1 MEPGCLALTL
11 TWDGKQI
18 VAAEVV
24 STRPAVARALS
35 GLPAARVLE
44 LIPRLFGLCPRAQEA
59 AARLSLAAA
68 RGEQVASSAAAP
80 ALAVALEAIG
90 EHLWRL
96 LLDWPPLAGQPAR
109 PSEFLGW
116 RQRLKRVADQAEA
129 AALGGEL
136 AAWLGSERS
145 PALDDDAAVA
155 AGVLLPMLSAAEWS
169 AHIGAESFAEL
180 PTFAGQPAETGV
192 LARRAGDATVA
203 ELLATGHRLQARL
216 VARYADLRWLA
227 QGLADRQRLV
237 TWLDSTTLGDG
248 CGLACVETARGTL
261 LHQIQLD
268 GDRIGRYVIVAP
280 TEWNFHPQGS
290 FVREIDARP
299 AATRAKAVMAARR
312 LVLSLDP
319 CVACELRIRDA

>member
-1 MEPGCLALTL
+1 MEPGSLELTL

-35 GLPAARVLE
+35 GLPLARVLE
-44 LIPRLFGLCPRAQEA
+44 FIPRLFSLCPRAQEV
-59 AARLSLAAA
+59 AARLSLLAA
-68 RGEQVASSAAAP
+68 RGEQAASDAAAP

-96 LLDWPPLAGQPAR
+96 LLDWPPLCGQPVR
-109 PSEFLGW
+109 QSEFLGW
-116 RQRLKRVADQAEA
+116 RQRLKGVADQADA

-136 AAWLGSERS
+136 AAWLAAER
-145 PALDDDAAVA
+145 PPQVEDDLAAAAVA
-155 AGVLLPMLSAAEWS
+155 LLPMQSAAEWA
-169 AHIGAESFAEL
+169 AHIGAESFAGL
-180 PTFAGQPAETGV
+180 PTFAGQPAETGA

-203 ELLATGHRLQARL
+203 GLLAVGHRLQARL

-227 QGLADRQRLV
+227 QGLADPERLA
-237 TWLDSTTLGDG
+237 TWLDAATLGEG

-261 LHQIQLD
+261 LHQVRLD
-268 GDRIGRYVIVAP
+268 GDRIERYVIVAP
-280 TEWNFHPQGS
+280 TEWNFHPQGA
-290 FVREIDARP
+290 FVCEIDSRL
-299 AATRAKAVMAARR
+299 AATRAKAAMAARR
-312 LVLSLDP
+312 PVLSLDP